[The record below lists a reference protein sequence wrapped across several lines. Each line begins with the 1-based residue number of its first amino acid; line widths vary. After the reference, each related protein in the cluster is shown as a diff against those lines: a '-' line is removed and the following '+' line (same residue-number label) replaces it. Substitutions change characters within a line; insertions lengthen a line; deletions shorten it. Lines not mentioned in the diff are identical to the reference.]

1 MMDYHVNWIA
11 VLVATI
17 AGYALG
23 AAWYSPPLFA
33 TQWMADLGKQ
43 REEMGKMGQ
52 AMTVGFIATL
62 VTALSIE
69 LVLAKFYEGTV
80 TVVTGVKVG
89 LLLGVGVYA
98 VTLLSDYMY
107 ANYPRRLFMINAG
120 YRVLMMVIMGAIL
133 GAWR

>member
-1 MMDYHVNWIA
+1 MDYYVNWIA

-23 AAWYSPPLFA
+23 AVWYSPLLFVKP
-33 TQWMADLGKQ
+33 WLADLGKQ
-43 REEMGKMGQ
+43 REEMGKMGP

-62 VTALSIE
+62 VTAVTIE
-69 LVLAKFYEGTV
+69 LVLSKFYAGTV
-80 TVVTGVKVG
+80 TMMTGIKVG

-107 ANYPRRLFMINAG
+107 ANYPRRLFAINAG
-120 YRVLMMVIMGAIL
+120 YRVLMMTIMGAIL